1 MIRTGCFLVVWAS
14 LLALIAAN
22 AARAEVDEPAA
33 IAAWTTAHQHGLL
46 DEFEAFLRMPDV
58 ATDRAA
64 IRRNADALVV
74 MMQRRGLSPRLLEN
88 ADGNSP
94 PAVYGEWKVPGA
106 TRTLVIYAHYDG
118 QAVDPTEWASDPW
131 TPVWRS
137 GRLDVAPAILER
149 DASKPIDPDWR
160 LYARSASD
168 DKAGVFAILAA
179 TDALKANGLLPNANL
194 KFFFDGEE
202 EQGSPHI
209 AELMRLNRA
218 SLTADAW
225 LICDGPVH
233 MSGRRQLVFGVR
245 GDANVEIT
253 VYGPK
258 RPLHSGHYGNF
269 AANPA
274 LRLARLLASMK
285 NDDGRVTVAGWYDG
299 VEPLGAAEKK
309 ALASAPDDQAGLLRD
324 LGLTAS
330 EMRGVSL
337 PESINLPSLNING
350 MRAADV
356 GAQARNVIPVDARAT
371 LDLRLVKGNTVEGQ
385 FERLR
390 AHIRKQ
396 GYLVLDRAPTD
407 AERLANARI
416 ATVVLEAGGYP
427 ASRTSMDLPIAR
439 DVAAAMRTL
448 AGDSLLLT
456 PTMGGSLPLHEI
468 TAITGSPTLVIP
480 LANPDNNQHAE
491 NENLRVGHLWDGI
504 ATLAAVMRLKPAA
517 ATPQEVRKSNAT
529 PVASSRLEL
538 LR

>member
-1 MIRTGCFLVVWAS
+1 MKSGIHALALTF
-14 LLALIAAN
+14 LLAGFAHGAN
-22 AARAEVDEPAA
+22 TENES
-33 IAAWTTAHQHGLL
+33 IAAWTAAHQHALL

-64 IRRNADALVV
+64 IRRNADALVA
-74 MMQRRGLSPRLLEN
+74 MMQKRGLSPRLLES
-88 ADGNSP
+88 ADGSSP

-106 TRTLVIYAHYDG
+106 RRTVVIYAHYDG
-118 QAVDPTEWASDPW
+118 QAVDPAEWASDPW
-131 TPVWRS
+131 TPVWRR
-137 GRLDVAPAILER
+137 GRLDVAPAIVER
-149 DASKPIDPDWR
+149 DASKPIDPEWR

-179 TDALKANGLLPNANL
+179 TDALKASGLVPNANI

-209 AELMRLNRA
+209 GELMRLNKER
-218 SLTADAW
+218 LGADAW

-233 MSGRRQLVFGVR
+233 LSGRRQLVFGVR
-245 GDANVEIT
+245 GDANVDIT

-274 LRLARLLASMK
+274 LRLAQLLASMK
-285 NDDGRVTVAGWYDG
+285 NDDGRVAVAGWYDG
-299 VEPLGAAEKK
+299 VEPLGADEKA
-309 ALASAPDDQAGLLRD
+309 ALAAAPDDEAGLLRD

-350 MRAADV
+350 IRAADV

-385 FERLR
+385 FERLL
-390 AHIRKQ
+390 AHIRGQ
-396 GYLVLDRAPTD
+396 GYFVLDRAPTD
-407 AERLANARI
+407 AERAANAKI
-416 ATVVLEAGGYP
+416 AMVALKPGGYP

-456 PTMGGSLPLHEI
+456 PTMGGSLPLYLI
-468 TAITGSPTLVIP
+468 TEVTGAPTLVVP

-504 ATLAAVMRLKPAA
+504 ATMAAVMRLPSVSAA
-517 ATPQEVRKSNAT
+517 APAPGE
-529 PVASSRLEL
+529 ASD
-538 LR
+538 